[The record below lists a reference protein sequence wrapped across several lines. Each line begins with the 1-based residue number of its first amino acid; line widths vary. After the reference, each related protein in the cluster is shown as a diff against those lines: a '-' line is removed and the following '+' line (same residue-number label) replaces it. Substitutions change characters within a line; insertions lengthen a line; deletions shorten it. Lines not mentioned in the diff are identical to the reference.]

1 MKKLN
6 ILFLAEGQQTNI
18 ELYKKSPSDFV
29 AHQRYT
35 ELIARGV
42 LEALRQQ
49 LSWLKCAAQ
58 SQDPIQ

>member
-6 ILFLAEGQQTNI
+6 ILFLAEGQQTNT
-18 ELYKKSPSDFV
+18 ELYKKSASDFV

-42 LEALRQQ
+42 LEVLRQQ
-49 LSWLKCAAQ
+49 L
-58 SQDPIQ
+58 